1 MRRYEKKKDEE
12 IRNYDPFGR
21 GGGGAPMRD
30 KYGNIIGEFPLP
42 PPPPTTC
49 LHGVSYS
56 FDVNDIMVEKI
67 VLRLVVVVM
76 LT

>member
-30 KYGNIIGEFPLP
+30 KYGNIIGEFP
-42 PPPPTTC
+42 PPPTPGPHVCTVC
-49 LHGVSYS
+49 YIILTLT
-56 FDVNDIMVEKI
+56 NDDGKT
-67 VLRLVVVVM
+67 LF
-76 LT
+76 

>member
-30 KYGNIIGEFPLP
+30 KYGNIIGEFPP
-42 PPPPTTC
+42 PPPRPLDHMFVRC
-49 LHGVSYS
+49 VIL
-56 FDVNDIMVEKI
+56 F
-67 VLRLVVVVM
+67 
-76 LT
+76 